1 LNGNQPMPSFDIPSE
16 RAMLALGRAWA
27 GHLKRGAVVFLAGDL
42 GAGKTTLAR
51 GVLRGLGHAGAVTS
65 PTYTLAECYAPGG
78 RAVYHFDLYRLQS
91 AAELETAGLRD
102 ALDGE
107 SLVLIEWP
115 ERGGDAMPAPDLRVD
130 IRYAER
136 DGARRVH
143 VDGEWPGPAMTVAG
157 DGDGVGVG
165 DGDGDGD
172 GEIIATEES
181 ARA

>member
-1 LNGNQPMPSFDIPSE
+1 MPSFDIPSE

-27 GHLKRGAVVFLAGDL
+27 GRFQRGRGAVVFLAGDL

-51 GVLRGLGHAGAVTS
+51 GILRGLGHAGAVTS
-65 PTYTLAECYAPGG
+65 PTYTLVECYAPGG

-115 ERGGDAMPAPDLRVD
+115 ERGGDAMPAADFCVT
-130 IRYAER
+130 IRHGEG
-136 DGARRVH
+136 DARRVQ
-143 VDGEWPGPAMTVAG
+143 VAGELPGPATVTA
-157 DGDGVGVG
+157 
-165 DGDGDGD
+165 
-172 GEIIATEES
+172 AES
-181 ARA
+181 RA